1 MFRVPVWS
9 DCIQLQCFPGAAT
22 FVGAL
27 PAMAELTSSERLEA
41 YNTKAQRHPA
51 LMDSSLCQ
59 LGTRSFLGLLLGR

>member
-1 MFRVPVWS
+1 MEH
-9 DCIQLQCFPGAAT
+9 QGAAT

-51 LMDSSLCQ
+51 MMDSSLCQ
-59 LGTRSFLGLLLGR
+59 LGACFLGLLLGR